1 MSCNCTK
8 CNPNKCGCY
17 DTALTN
23 PCSYTDCGTGSER
36 CTESMG
42 AECVVWT
49 GPLTEVETVGGDTFT
64 ISEGE
69 RLEQVLQRMML
80 ALVDGVTSCT
90 ASNQFHSPWNVYFGT
105 VTANTIQILWA
116 SEDINTDTIEIE
128 MDTAIAPSGWVVQ
141 GTVFPGV
148 YSFTIP
154 NLVPNTGYKFRL
166 KATSSSAEVCR
177 GVVVYKATLQ

>member
-1 MSCNCTK
+1 
-8 CNPNKCGCY
+8 
-17 DTALTN
+17 
-23 PCSYTDCGTGSER
+23 
-36 CTESMG
+36 MG

>member
-1 MSCNCTK
+1 MWPST
-8 CNPNKCGCY
+8 
-17 DTALTN
+17 T
-23 PCSYTDCGTGSER
+23 
-36 CTESMG
+36 
-42 AECVVWT
+42 
-49 GPLTEVETVGGDTFT
+49 
-64 ISEGE
+64 
-69 RLEQVLQRMML
+69 
-80 ALVDGVTSCT
+80 LV
-90 ASNQFHSPWNVYFGT
+90 PYFSILGT

-141 GTVFPGV
+141 GTVSPGV

-166 KATSSSAEVCR
+166 KATSASAEVCR

>member
-1 MSCNCTK
+1 
-8 CNPNKCGCY
+8 
-17 DTALTN
+17 
-23 PCSYTDCGTGSER
+23 
-36 CTESMG
+36 MG

-141 GTVFPGV
+141 GTVSPGV

-166 KATSSSAEVCR
+166 KATSNSAEVCR

>member
-1 MSCNCTK
+1 
-8 CNPNKCGCY
+8 
-17 DTALTN
+17 
-23 PCSYTDCGTGSER
+23 
-36 CTESMG
+36 MG

-49 GPLTEVETVGGDTFT
+49 GPLTEVETAGGDTFT

-141 GTVFPGV
+141 GTVSPGV

-166 KATSSSAEVCR
+166 KATSNSAEVCR